1 MLSAASKPYID
12 ASVPVLREHGVAITT
27 AFYHNLFVEYPEL
40 KNLFNMSNQANGT
53 QQQSLAAAVFA
64 YAANISNPEVLTP
77 VISRIVHKHVSLGIL
92 PEHYPIVGRHL
103 LGAIKEVLGDAATQ
117 SLLDAWA
124 EAYGLLADTLIAYE
138 KALYERLPVAPGY
151 LTKLKVKNVR
161 QESTLVRSFELASMD
176 GIPLTA
182 FKPGQYVSVA
192 IDLPNGT
199 RQLRQYSLSAAP
211 SQPHY
216 RITVKR
222 ESHLSENPAE
232 NLADSPA
239 GQVSNWLHD
248 NLELDDALL
257 VSQPSGDFMPE
268 VGLDETIALI
278 SGGVGITPMI
288 STLRHL
294 AEVNPLQK
302 VIFAHA
308 AQSKNHHSHTEDVLQ
323 ASQLMPNLQVINFFN
338 EIDTEHSSSENEFY
352 GLMHLKH
359 FPEWDK
365 GNAKFYLCGP
375 ANFMKSMKQQLLENG
390 VVPSHIFKEV
400 FGPDLLTDLI

>member
-1 MLSAASKPYID
+1 MLSIASKPYID
-12 ASVPVLREHGVAITT
+12 ASVPVLRQHGVAITT
-27 AFYHNLFVEYPEL
+27 AFYHNLFIEYPEL
-40 KNLFNMSNQANGT
+40 KNLFNMGNQAQGI

-92 PEHYPIVGRHL
+92 PAHYPIVGRHL

-117 SLLDAWA
+117 PLLDAWA
-124 EAYGLLADTLIAYE
+124 EAYGLLADTLITYE

-151 LTKLKVKNVR
+151 LTKLKVKNIK
-161 QESTLVRSFELASMD
+161 QESALVRSFELAAID
-176 GIPLTA
+176 GMPLTA

-222 ESHLSENPAE
+222 ESHL
-232 NLADSPA
+232 ADTPA

-248 NLELDDALL
+248 NLGLDGTLL

-308 AQSKNHHSHTEDVLQ
+308 AQSKNHHSHASDILQ
-323 ASQLMPNLQVINFFN
+323 ASQLMPNLKVINFFI
-338 EIDTEHSSSENEFY
+338 EVDTEQSYSENEFH
-352 GLMHLKH
+352 GRMHLKH

-375 ANFMKSMKQQLLENG
+375 INFMKSIKEQLLENG
-390 VVPSHIFKEV
+390 VVSSRIFKEV
-400 FGPDLLTDLI
+400 FGPDLLSDLI

>member
-1 MLSAASKPYID
+1 MLSAVSKPYID

-27 AFYHNLFVEYPEL
+27 AFYHNLFVEYPAL
-40 KNLFNMSNQANGT
+40 KNLFNMGNQANGA

-92 PEHYPIVGRHL
+92 PVHYPIVGRHL

-117 SLLDAWA
+117 PLLDAWA

-138 KALYERLPVAPGY
+138 KALYERSPVAPGY

-161 QESTLVRSFELASMD
+161 QESELVRSFELAAID
-176 GIPLTA
+176 GMPLTT
-182 FKPGQYVSVA
+182 FKSGQYVSIA

-199 RQLRQYSLSAAP
+199 RQLRQYSLSAEP

-222 ESHLSENPAE
+222 ESHQ
-232 NLADSPA
+232 ADTPS

-248 NLELDDALL
+248 NLALDDTLL
-257 VSQPSGDFMPE
+257 VGQPSGDFMPE
-268 VGLDETIALI
+268 VEADETIALI

-308 AQSKNHHSHTEDVLQ
+308 AQSKNHHSHTKDILH
-323 ASQLMPNLQVINFFN
+323 ASQLMPNLKVINFFN
-338 EIDTEHSSSENEFY
+338 EIDTEFNRSENEFY
-352 GLMHLKH
+352 GHMHLKH
-359 FPEWDK
+359 FPEWQA

-375 ANFMKSMKQQLLENG
+375 VNFMQAMKNQLLANG
-390 VVPSHIFKEV
+390 VEQKHIVKEV
-400 FGPDLLTDLI
+400 FGPDLLSDLI

>member
-40 KNLFNMSNQANGT
+40 KNLFNMGNQAQGT

-117 SLLDAWA
+117 PLLDAWA
-124 EAYGLLADTLIAYE
+124 EAYGLLADTLISYE

-161 QESTLVRSFELASMD
+161 QESTLVRSFELTSMD
-176 GIPLTA
+176 GMPLTA

-222 ESHLSENPAE
+222 ESYQ
-232 NLADSPA
+232 ADTPS

-248 NLELDDALL
+248 NLELDDTLL
-257 VSQPSGDFMPE
+257 VGQPSGDFIPK

-278 SGGVGITPMI
+278 SGGVGITPMV

-308 AQSKNHHSHTEDVLQ
+308 TQSKNHHSHTEDIMQ
-323 ASQLMPNLQVINFFN
+323 ASQLMPNLKVVNFFMDVDS
-338 EIDTEHSSSENEFY
+338 ESSCLENEFH
-352 GLMHLKH
+352 GFMHLKH
-359 FPEWDK
+359 FPEWEI
-365 GNAKFYLCGP
+365 GNVKFYLCGP
-375 ANFMKSMKQQLLENG
+375 VNFMKSIREQLLEKG
-390 VVPSHIFKEV
+390 VEHKHIVKEV
-400 FGPDLLTDLI
+400 FGPDLLSDLI

>member
-12 ASVPVLREHGVAITT
+12 ASVPVLRQHGVAITT

-40 KNLFNMSNQANGT
+40 KNLFNMGNQAQGT

-64 YAANISNPEVLTP
+64 YAANISNLEVLTP

-92 PEHYPIVGRHL
+92 PAHYPIVGRHL

-117 SLLDAWA
+117 PLLDAWA

-138 KALYERLPVAPGY
+138 KTHYERSPVAPGY

-161 QESTLVRSFELASMD
+161 QQSELVRSFELTSVD
-176 GIPLTA
+176 GMPLTG

-222 ESHLSENPAE
+222 ESYQ
-232 NLADSPA
+232 ADTPA

-248 NLELDDALL
+248 NLELDDTLL
-257 VSQPSGDFMPE
+257 VSQPSGDFTPQVE
-268 VGLDETIALI
+268 LDETIALI
-278 SGGVGITPMI
+278 SGGVGITPMV

-308 AQSKNHHSHTEDVLQ
+308 AQSKNHHSHTEDILQ
-323 ASQLMPNLQVINFFN
+323 AIQLMPNLQVINFFN

-365 GNAKFYLCGP
+365 DNAKFYLCGP
-375 ANFMKSMKQQLLENG
+375 VNFMKSMREQLLENG
-390 VVPSHIFKEV
+390 VAHKHIIKEV
-400 FGPDLLTDLI
+400 FGPDLLSDLI

>member
-1 MLSAASKPYID
+1 MLSTASKPYID
-12 ASVPVLREHGVAITT
+12 ASVPVLRQHGITITT
-27 AFYHNLFVEYPEL
+27 AFYHNLFLEYPEL
-40 KNLFNMSNQANGT
+40 KNLFNMGNQAQGI

-64 YAANISNPEVLTP
+64 YAANISNPDVLTP

-117 SLLDAWA
+117 PLLDAWA

-151 LTKLKVKNVR
+151 LTKLKVINVR
-161 QESTLVRSFELASMD
+161 QESELVRSFELASMD
-176 GIPLTA
+176 DMPLTA
-182 FKPGQYVSVA
+182 FKPGQYVSIA
-192 IDLPNGT
+192 IDLPNST

-222 ESHLSENPAE
+222 ESHLT
-232 NLADSPA
+232 DSPA

-248 NLELDDALL
+248 NLELDGTLL
-257 VSQPSGDFMPE
+257 VGQPSGDFMPE
-268 VGLDETIALI
+268 VEADETIALI

-288 STLRHL
+288 STLKHL

-308 AQSKNHHSHTEDVLQ
+308 AQSKNHHSHTQDILQ
-323 ASQLMPNLQVINFFN
+323 ALQLMPNLQVINFFI
-338 EIDTEHSSSENEFY
+338 EVDTEQSSSENEFY

-375 ANFMKSMKQQLLENG
+375 VNFMKSIREQLLENG
-390 VVPSHIFKEV
+390 VVSSHIFKEI
-400 FGPDLLTDLI
+400 FGPDLLSELI

>member
-1 MLSAASKPYID
+1 MLSTFSKPYID
-12 ASVPVLREHGVAITT
+12 ASVPVLREHGIAITT

-40 KNLFNMSNQANGT
+40 KNLFNMGNQAQGT

-103 LGAIKEVLGDAATQ
+103 LGAIKEVLGDTVTQ
-117 SLLDAWA
+117 PLLDAWA
-124 EAYGLLADTLIAYE
+124 EAYGLLADTLISYE
-138 KALYERLPVAPGY
+138 KALYEKSSVAPGY

-161 QESTLVRSFELASMD
+161 QESELVRSFELASID
-176 GIPLTA
+176 GMPLTV
-182 FKPGQYVSVA
+182 FKSGQYVSVA

-222 ESHLSENPAE
+222 ESHLSEN
-232 NLADSPA
+232 LADTPS

-248 NLELDDALL
+248 NLALNDTLL
-257 VSQPSGDFMPE
+257 VGQPSGDFTPE
-268 VGLDETIALI
+268 AEANETIGLI
-278 SGGVGITPMI
+278 SGGVGITPMV
-288 STLRHL
+288 STLL
-294 AEVNPLQK
+294 NFAEVNPLQE

-308 AQSKNHHSHTEDVLQ
+308 AQSKKHHSHTEDVLH
-323 ASQLMPNLQVINFFN
+323 ATQLMPNLKVINFFMDVDN
-338 EIDTEHSSSENEFY
+338 ENISSENEFHGY
-352 GLMHLKH
+352 MHLKH

-365 GNAKFYLCGP
+365 RNTKFYLCGP
-375 ANFMKSMKQQLLENG
+375 VNFMKSITEQLMENG
-390 VVPSHIFKEV
+390 VERKHIFKEV
-400 FGPDLLTDLI
+400 FGPDLLSDLI